1 MANERGFIPC
11 RKLGGG
17 ASITR
22 QFPVSASTNEAY
34 FLGDAV
40 IPSTTGK
47 VRPLKVSTPL
57 ATRPLG
63 VIVGFL
69 NSAGR
74 PLTHNLPASGPF
86 LASGVAGYALV
97 NCDPNQT
104 YTCEFGGN
112 IADAGVFAGYKVSAG
127 APNTATGLSG
137 QSLDATAITTADA
150 QFRVLGLAPQQYIT
164 NPRIGGASSAAAAI
178 VEVMIVNPA
187 LGGGGQI
194 I

>member
-1 MANERGFIPC
+1 MANQRGFVPC

-17 ASITR
+17 AAITR
-22 QFPVSASTNEAY
+22 MFPVSAATNEAY

-40 IPSTTGK
+40 IASTTGK
-47 VRPLKVSTPL
+47 VRPLKAGTPL

-63 VIVGFL
+63 VIVGLL
-69 NSAGR
+69 NQNGR

-86 LASGVAGYALV
+86 LASGVPGYALI

-104 YTCEFGGN
+104 YVAELGGNANDAVVFGG
-112 IADAGVFAGYKVSAG
+112 VKVSAG
-127 APNTATGLSG
+127 APNTTTGLSG
-137 QSLDATAITTADA
+137 QGLDGTIITTSDA
-150 QFRVLGLAPQQYIT
+150 QFRILGLAPEQFVS
-164 NPRIGGASSAAAAI
+164 NPRSSAAASAASSL
-178 VEVMIVNPA
+178 VEVMIVNPT